1 MPSSTA
7 TVKGFSNATVYTAR
21 DFPGYTLQHLKAMYP
36 NSWSEAAHHFGVALP
51 ELTVEQI
58 KQTAIAQKVG
68 DFYPTT
74 KSVVQKMLTLAQLKP
89 HHQVLE
95 PSAGSGNLAKAIAQ
109 LDVSKID
116 CFEINSLLQKA
127 LKLQNFNLIG
137 DDFLASI
144 PQPIYARVIANPP
157 FGGNGV
163 ARHTQHAFKFLQPG
177 GKLITLAHHYQ
188 LKPSQSDRQF
198 FAWLKQHQARFLN
211 LGTAFA
217 QGDRPTNV
225 PLQIIVI
232 DKF

>member
-7 TVKGFSNATVYTAR
+7 TVSSFSNATVYTAR
-21 DFPGYTLQHLKAMYP
+21 DFTGYTLQYLKAMYP

-58 KQTAIAQKVG
+58 KQIAIEQKVW

-89 HHQVLE
+89 HYQVLE

-127 LKLQNFNLIG
+127 LKLQKFNLIG

-144 PQPIYARVIANPP
+144 KISKKSKMMLILCFLFLLLPVLMLARISLSMIILTFWGFPYLS
-157 FGGNGV
+157 
-163 ARHTQHAFKFLQPG
+163 FL
-177 GKLITLAHHYQ
+177 A
-188 LKPSQSDRQF
+188 SNM
-198 FAWLKQHQARFLN
+198 FLC
-211 LGTAFA
+211 
-217 QGDRPTNV
+217 
-225 PLQIIVI
+225 
-232 DKF
+232 